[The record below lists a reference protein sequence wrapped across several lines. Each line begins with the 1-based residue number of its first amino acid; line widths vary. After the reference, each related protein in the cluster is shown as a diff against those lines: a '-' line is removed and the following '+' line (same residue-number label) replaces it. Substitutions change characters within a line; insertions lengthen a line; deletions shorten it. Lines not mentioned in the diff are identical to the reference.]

1 MLPPDIQA
9 KSEVKSLRWLFY
21 GYIVIIAVCA
31 YALFVGKNYDN
42 LNIANKIF
50 FQFLAIFFL
59 YGYLIWTHNDLVYDK
74 NKIIIYNF
82 PVFRTKSIKLSNI
95 ISVEGSIS
103 GRNIVKIKVFE
114 QHKKHL
120 VYIYFPDTTQ
130 LEALKVFLITN
141 NIKVTWNIFYS
152 KEAS

>member
-1 MLPPDIQA
+1 MHSSGIQA
-9 KSEVKSLRWLFY
+9 KSEVKSTRWLFY
-21 GYIVIIAVCA
+21 IYMLIIVVSA

-42 LNIANKIF
+42 LSLINKIF

-103 GRNIVKIKVFE
+103 GRNIVKIKFLE
-114 QHKKHL
+114 QHKKHIT
-120 VYIYFPDTTQ
+120 YIYFPDATQ
-130 LEALKVFLITN
+130 LETLKVFLITN
-141 NIKVTWNIFYS
+141 DIKVAWNIFYDL
-152 KEAS
+152 K